1 MKGAALRNA
10 RCVTPINRTKA
21 DKIMN
26 DFLNRVDEINNS
38 DYYLY
43 KVTKILLFGSYLNAE
58 SVDFGDIDIAFE
70 LTRKNDNPDEFSK
83 LNFEFIDNA
92 KDEGVCFSSFIEEL
106 YYSRSVVLKNL
117 KTGVYT
123 LVYMK

>member
-1 MKGAALRNA
+1 
-10 RCVTPINRTKA
+10 
-21 DKIMN
+21 MN

-106 YYSRSVVLKNL
+106 YYSRSVVLKKL
-117 KTGVYT
+117 KNRCIYISLHEMSDEILART
-123 LVYMK
+123 LTKQIYPLV